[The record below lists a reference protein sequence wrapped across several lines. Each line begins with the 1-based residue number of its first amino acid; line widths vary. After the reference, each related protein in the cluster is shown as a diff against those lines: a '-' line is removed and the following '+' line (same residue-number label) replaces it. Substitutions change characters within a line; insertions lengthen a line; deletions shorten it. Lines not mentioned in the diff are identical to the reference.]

1 MSHMHNCQAS
11 TSSVVLDDTAAT
23 SSTAS
28 LPTPDHQPQ
37 TKKAKF
43 EERYNTDE
51 NSDTDVL
58 VSGKTFQFITGN

>member
-1 MSHMHNCQAS
+1 MHRKRNRQAS
-11 TSSVVLDDTAAT
+11 TSSVVPDDTAAAP
-23 SSTAS
+23 STAS
-28 LPTPDHQPQ
+28 SPAPDHQPQ

-58 VSGKTFQFITGN
+58 GKW